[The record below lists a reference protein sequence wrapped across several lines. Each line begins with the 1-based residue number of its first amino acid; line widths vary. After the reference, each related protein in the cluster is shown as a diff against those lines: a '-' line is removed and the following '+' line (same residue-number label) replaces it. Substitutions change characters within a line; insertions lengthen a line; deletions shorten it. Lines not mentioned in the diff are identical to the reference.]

1 MLSRNVFTQVSL
13 TELAVMKQQFKKCQR
28 VLNIFIV
35 LCFGVVLF
43 YAVFPAIDQ
52 GQPGQKNY
60 PFPGEF
66 PFNPDDY
73 YMWVYCGQILTVA
86 SSAWTNSAIDCLF
99 QKHVTMATV
108 FFQILC
114 GRFRNVMDK
123 LDENNEE
130 ILRRIKKCVIYYN
143 ATIEYVSMIQNT
155 FSYGILIQFLC
166 SVIIICLTVFQL
178 SLVVDYNS
186 TKFVLMIIYLLCMMF
201 QVSLYC
207 WYGHILMEKSNEIT
221 AACYAINWNDLNLVN
236 QKLLII
242 IMERA
247 KRPVELNALGVF
259 KLNLSTMVTVR
270 TRDYREMSKM

>member
-1 MLSRNVFTQVSL
+1 
-13 TELAVMKQQFKKCQR
+13 
-28 VLNIFIV
+28 
-35 LCFGVVLF
+35 
-43 YAVFPAIDQ
+43 
-52 GQPGQKNY
+52 
-60 PFPGEF
+60 
-66 PFNPDDY
+66 
-73 YMWVYCGQILTVA
+73 
-86 SSAWTNSAIDCLF
+86 
-99 QKHVTMATV
+99 MATV

-221 AACYAINWNDLNLVN
+221 AACYAINWNDLDLVN
-236 QKLLII
+236 QKLLIT

-259 KLNLSTMVTVR
+259 KLNLSTMVTILR
-270 TRDYREMSKM
+270 TSYSYFAVLQQIYKK